1 MNLNVSKWLLLGYGG
16 EDQSKSPPHAQEDSK
31 NVLADVTDLANIPD
45 DIFDRYL
52 SDQGMRELGK
62 LLLKTLKSQD
72 KELEV
77 LRGHVEKILPLLPV
91 MQRAVDQLP
100 SSSSPIRSLA
110 NYSEVREGG
119 QSLSVVCTLIL

>member
-1 MNLNVSKWLLLGYGG
+1 M
-16 EDQSKSPPHAQEDSK
+16 
-31 NVLADVTDLANIPD
+31 LADITDLANIPD
-45 DIFDRYL
+45 DIFDHYL

-77 LRGHVEKILPLLPV
+77 LRGHVEKILEKIL
-91 MQRAVDQLP
+91 AVDQLP
-100 SSSSPIRSLA
+100 SSSSPIAIRSLA